1 MTGNPLKK
9 CDFRF
14 FNAKNDL
21 CQLNAAFLTVAKS
34 VFATVFLLEL
44 PTIQISQLY
53 KKIEKNADF
62 CPICNSFATVTKKRF
77 ENREFIKA
85 EVAGSMGL
93 SAVIARLLS
102 HFY

>member
-1 MTGNPLKK
+1 MQKMTYANETLL
-9 CDFRF
+9 F
-14 FNAKNDL
+14 
-21 CQLNAAFLTVAKS
+21 QTVAKS

-44 PTIQISQLY
+44 PTIQISLLY
-53 KKIEKNADF
+53 KKIEKM
-62 CPICNSFATVTKKRF
+62 PIFGRFATHLQQLQKNRF
-77 ENREFIKA
+77 ENREFLKA